1 MELAIAF
8 PKAHPIS
15 PGFNTCDTFG
25 SFKISPKTTPYK
37 GQFAID
43 GYKERKLIPN
53 LQSNLWYTNSSYEST
68 NA

>member
-25 SFKISPKTTPYK
+25 SLKIYPKPPLT
-37 GQFAID
+37 
-43 GYKERKLIPN
+43 RVN
-53 LQSNLWYTNSSYEST
+53 LQLMDTRREN
-68 NA
+68 

>member
-53 LQSNLWYTNSSYEST
+53 LQSNL
-68 NA
+68 